1 MILNNIEGYLNNE
14 KEALNNMLIA
24 ANYSGKAIN
33 ITQTTAPHAMS
44 YKLTSL
50 YEIAH
55 GHAVA
60 LCLPPVWEYMIKNSD
75 KCIDPRG
82 EKHLLG
88 VFKS

>member
-1 MILNNIEGYLNNE
+1 MLDALCQAIESLWSVNSNDISRKYATKSIELILNNIEGYLNNE

-50 YEIAH
+50 
-55 GHAVA
+55 
-60 LCLPPVWEYMIKNSD
+60 
-75 KCIDPRG
+75 
-82 EKHLLG
+82 
-88 VFKS
+88 